1 MSKTLTFTVIT
12 TSLLIF
18 SFGIHA
24 HADAQVELGSPER
37 VARLFA
43 YPNNC
48 NVICFRNWSLEQTV
62 EHYLSQSA
70 RRDGYPAAKVKV
82 SRDDHQLFAHISDV
96 PSSYEKP
103 LKALLDAGDLAFKGA
118 HRLNRDGKWAYNWN
132 LFLPL
137 GMALEN
143 RRSIE
148 LLHFPPDYSLT
159 EAQDYLSSATSERW
173 ATLLTRNG
181 IPREQTPAYQTIIDI
196 VPIAAPASTGKHL
209 EGAYGYFQDYQRQM
223 VQSLTR
229 KSGGQTLP
237 MVAFGAPARNWIR
250 QQYGPTL
257 KVLGIAGITP
267 SPGQH
272 VTVLGANHPSYIWYA
287 ADRTNYKGDQD
298 KADLAGLKVM
308 GQDLSAA
315 CWQAGMGRN
324 HEADPKA
331 TLDVCTRKWQVTAKK
346 QTCELFYSSIRN
358 MTAAQAKTKCATG
371 PMNRALRELEKTS
384 PHPRPS
390 L

>member
-181 IPREQTPAYQTIIDI
+181 IPREQTPAYQTIIEI
-196 VPIAAPASTGKHL
+196 GRA
-209 EGAYGYFQDYQRQM
+209 
-223 VQSLTR
+223 
-229 KSGGQTLP
+229 
-237 MVAFGAPARNWIR
+237 
-250 QQYGPTL
+250 
-257 KVLGIAGITP
+257 
-267 SPGQH
+267 H
-272 VTVLGANHPSYIWYA
+272 V
-287 ADRTNYKGDQD
+287 
-298 KADLAGLKVM
+298 
-308 GQDLSAA
+308 
-315 CWQAGMGRN
+315 
-324 HEADPKA
+324 
-331 TLDVCTRKWQVTAKK
+331 
-346 QTCELFYSSIRN
+346 
-358 MTAAQAKTKCATG
+358 
-371 PMNRALRELEKTS
+371 
-384 PHPRPS
+384 
-390 L
+390 